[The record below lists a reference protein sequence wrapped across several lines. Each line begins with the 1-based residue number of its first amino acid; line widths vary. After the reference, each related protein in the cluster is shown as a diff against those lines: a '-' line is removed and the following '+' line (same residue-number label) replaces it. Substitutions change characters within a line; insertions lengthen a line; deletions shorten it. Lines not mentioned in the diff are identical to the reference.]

1 MLCSYLPSPRSCCC
15 NQPLQTEKEG
25 WDFPADIEWYPYNC
39 VARACI
45 DLVVE
50 DMVVNKVDGLVG
62 NKVRG

>member
-1 MLCSYLPSPRSCCC
+1 MMGLSCGML
-15 NQPLQTEKEG
+15 QG
-25 WDFPADIEWYPYNC
+25 VPADRVVE
-39 VARACI
+39 ACI